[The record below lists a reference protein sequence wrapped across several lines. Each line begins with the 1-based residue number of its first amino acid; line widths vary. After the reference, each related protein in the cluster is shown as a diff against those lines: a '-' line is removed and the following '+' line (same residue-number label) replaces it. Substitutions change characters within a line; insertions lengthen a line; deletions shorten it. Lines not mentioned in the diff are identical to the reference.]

1 MNGLVELRCKQ
12 ERQRLRRVVEDA
24 HRVLKH
30 FHTREQKDELSRS
43 TAQKFAAEILRIT
56 RYASAIAAWTYLF
69 VVNSKESALL
79 VHPYE
84 EEVETSVGDGYLA
97 DLVSSL
103 VELART
109 APRGY
114 ILYYWLRYGYGVVE
128 PKLAYY
134 SVFEP
139 WGWAVGSAC
148 YVVDVL
154 KMAGQRTCSADVLS
168 LLKSCVILEIPLK
181 CACGAEIRPC
191 FDAPDR
197 IVCPCCGV
205 RYQMRAS
212 AALGSV
218 CPPVTVPKGPPP

>member
-84 EEVETSVGDGYLA
+84 EEAGTHCTARLHPVLLA
-97 DLVSSL
+97 SL
-103 VELART
+103 RV
-109 APRGY
+109 RGC
-114 ILYYWLRYGYGVVE
+114 GTKAGV
-128 PKLAYY
+128 L
-134 SVFEP
+134 
-139 WGWAVGSAC
+139 
-148 YVVDVL
+148 
-154 KMAGQRTCSADVLS
+154 QR
-168 LLKSCVILEIPLK
+168 
-181 CACGAEIRPC
+181 
-191 FDAPDR
+191 F
-197 IVCPCCGV
+197 
-205 RYQMRAS
+205 
-212 AALGSV
+212 
-218 CPPVTVPKGPPP
+218 